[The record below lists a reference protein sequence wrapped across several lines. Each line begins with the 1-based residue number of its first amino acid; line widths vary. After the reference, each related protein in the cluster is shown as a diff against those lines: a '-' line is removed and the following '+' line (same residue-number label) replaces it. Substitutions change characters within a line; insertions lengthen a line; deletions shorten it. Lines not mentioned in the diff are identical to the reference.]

1 MAHVLVTTTPFG
13 GHQPPLVGLAAELVR
28 RGHRVTYS
36 TGAKYRESAERAGAT
51 WLPWRAA
58 QDCDD
63 SDLAATFPEMD
74 TGDGMA
80 AMFSSFELLFFGT
93 GPGQLIDLCRL
104 HDEDPV
110 DVVIGET
117 TCVGAPFLH
126 EARGVPWVGF
136 SLSWLGMRSRHLPPP
151 GVPIRPGRSRLG
163 RARDALAR
171 AAVDVT
177 LARRM
182 RSLLNAARLRA
193 GLPPTAA
200 LGMDSLFSSQLQL
213 CQGVP
218 GLEYP
223 RLDAPA
229 RLHFVGDA
237 ATDTRVA
244 AREPE
249 WLARLDPTRPIV
261 HVTPGTLDGSGDI
274 VGPAV
279 EALAGTPAQVVVGGD
294 PARVPAAPNVIAPG
308 WVPHDLL
315 LPRTAVVV
323 TNGGYGGVVAALS
336 RGVPLVVAPGGQ
348 DKPEVARRVA
358 WSGAGIDLR
367 SRRPSPS
374 KLRDAVERCLGDSP
388 LRRAAHRLADEFAA
402 AGGAPRAADL
412 VERLVL
418 ASTAR
423 S

>member
-13 GHQPPLVGLAAELVR
+13 GHQPPLVGLATELVR

-36 TGAKYRESAERAGAT
+36 TGAKYRGSAEQAGAT
-51 WLPWRAA
+51 WLPWREAR
-58 QDCDD
+58 DCDD
-63 SDLAATFPEMD
+63 TDVAAAFPEMD
-74 TGDGMA
+74 SSGGMS
-80 AMFSSFELLFFGT
+80 AMFSSFEHIFFGT
-93 GPGQLIDLCRL
+93 GPGQLADLSRL

-110 DVVIGET
+110 DIVIGET

-136 SLSWLGMRSRHLPPP
+136 SLSPLALRSRHLPPLGIP
-151 GVPIRPGRSRLG
+151 VRPGRGPLG
-163 RARDALAR
+163 RARDAMIR

-182 RSLLNAARLRA
+182 RSLLNVARVRA
-193 GLPPTAA
+193 GLPPTSA

-223 RLDAPA
+223 RPDTPA
-229 RLHFVGDA
+229 HLHFVGDA
-237 ATDTRVA
+237 AAGTRIA
-244 AREPE
+244 SEEPD
-249 WLARLDPTRPIV
+249 WLADLDPARPIV
-261 HVTPGTLDGSGDI
+261 HVTPGTLDTSGDL

-294 PARVPAAPNVIAPG
+294 PAQVPAAPNVVAPG

-323 TNGGYGGVVAALS
+323 SNGGYGGLLATLA

-348 DKPEVARRVA
+348 DKPEGARRVA

-367 SRRPSPS
+367 SRRPSPAR
-374 KLRDAVERCLGDSP
+374 LREAVEQCLGDSSY
-388 LRRAAHRLADEFAA
+388 RRAARRLADQFAA

-412 VERLVL
+412 VEQLIR
-418 ASTAR
+418 A
-423 S
+423 